1 MVRRVM
7 KHFHIVKD
15 GVGGKLIIES
25 PAGIGCAVDSLYL
38 TNDELKELYKVLGE
52 LWINQANIASAKAY
66 CQGCIELMLGHGAMT
81 AKRLPDGLD
90 VESYKAGFEDCLDYI
105 QYGKNDKG
113 TETV

>member
-1 MVRRVM
+1 M

-25 PAGIGCAVDSLYL
+25 PAGIGYAVDSLYL
-38 TNDELKELYKVLGE
+38 TNEELKKLYNVLGE

-66 CQGCIELMLGHGAMT
+66 CQDCIELMLGHGAMT

-113 TETV
+113 TKII